1 MISKAAYFRFHKY
14 LGLIAAAFLLVQSL
28 TGLTL
33 VFRSRTA
40 QLLDPAGMISS
51 PGSVDASPAKLL
63 EAAEPLYPGF
73 HVDRLVYPE
82 RVDGTYVVYLAD
94 STGEKRYV
102 SLDRHSAAVLRSGQ
116 IWKFPV
122 IAADQIHYEWLFG
135 IPGTVLI
142 CIVGVLLLL
151 TATMGICFWW
161 PRHGR
166 VRKSLTVQWQL
177 SPRAVLRQLHRTLGV
192 TASALLAF
200 MAITGLFVAVPIV
213 LDGPARPW
221 STTESFAPK
230 IEPALT
236 LAEAQFPGKA
246 IRDVRM
252 QAPSRIAVF
261 LYAPERNAMAVH
273 RVIVDS
279 SGPSVISVRNAFDDH
294 EPWVVALPL
303 HDGQDFGWAGETLVA
318 LIGLSLATLAS
329 TGPIMWW
336 QARRA
341 RRSQGRNQRKT
352 ISREQVKVEVGSPL

>member
-1 MISKAAYFRFHKY
+1 MISKAVYFRFHKY

-51 PGSVDASPAKLL
+51 PGSVEAPPAKLL
-63 EAAEPLYPGF
+63 AAAEPVFSGF

-82 RVDGTYVVYLAD
+82 RPDGTYVVYLAN
-94 STGEKRYV
+94 SKGEKRYV
-102 SLDRHSAAVLRSGQ
+102 SLDRHSAAVLRAGP

-142 CIVGVLLLL
+142 CTIGILLLL
-151 TATMGICFWW
+151 TAAMGICFWW
-161 PRHGR
+161 PRRGR
-166 VRKSLTVQWQL
+166 VRKSVTVQWHL
-177 SPRAVLRQLHRTLGV
+177 APRAVLRQLHRTTGV
-192 TASALLAF
+192 AASALLAF

-213 LDGPARPW
+213 LDGPAQPW
-221 STTESFAPK
+221 STTESFVPK
-230 IEPALT
+230 IEPALA
-236 LAEAQFPGKA
+236 LAEAKFPDKA

-252 QAPSRIAVF
+252 QGPSRIAVF
-261 LYAPERNAMAVH
+261 LFAPERNVMAVH
-273 RVIVDS
+273 RVVVDS
-279 SGPSVISVRNAFDDH
+279 RGPSIVSVRSAFDDK

-303 HDGQDFGWAGETLVA
+303 HDGQDFGLPGEIVIA
-318 LIGLSLATLAS
+318 LIGAALATLAS
-329 TGPIMWW
+329 TGPIMWF

-341 RRSQGRNQRKT
+341 RRRSARAP
-352 ISREQVKVEVGSPL
+352 SRASPPQHAKARVGSPL